1 MWEKL
6 KSTEDRYEELTR
18 MMADPEIA
26 TDHTRVADLAREQ
39 RELEDIVELYR
50 EHRSTA
56 EELEETRTLLEGED
70 PDIQELAEA
79 EVSKLEKQLKVLRQ
93 RLRLLLL
100 PKDPRDERNVIMEI
114 RAGTGGDEAGLFAA
128 DLYRMYT
135 RYAERK
141 GWRPDLMTS
150 HPTGIGGFKE
160 VIFEVKGKGAFSRLK
175 YESGV
180 HRVQRIPVTES
191 SGRIHTS
198 TATVA
203 VLPEVEHVEIKIDP
217 SDLEYEAY
225 GASGPGGQHMQKNA
239 TAIRLTHK
247 PTGMVIS
254 CESERS
260 QSQNRTRALA
270 ILRARLYEQERRK
283 QQEKMDQTRRLQV
296 GTGER
301 SEKIRT
307 YNFPQNRVT
316 DHRIGF
322 TLYRLPDVL
331 DGELDPFIDELAAEE
346 QAEQLEALTEG
357 EE

>member
-6 KSTEDRYEELTR
+6 KSFEDRYEELTR
-18 MMADPEIA
+18 LMAKPEVA
-26 TDHTRVADLAREQ
+26 TDHTQVAELAREQ
-39 RELEDIVELYR
+39 RELEDVVTLYR
-50 EHRSTA
+50 EHRAAA

-70 PDIQELAEA
+70 PEIQQLAEA
-79 EVSKLEKQLKVLRQ
+79 EIEKLERQLKVLRQ

-100 PKDPRDERNVIMEI
+100 PKDPRDERNVIVEI

-141 GWRPDLMTS
+141 GWRPELLTS

-160 VIFEVKGKGAFSRLK
+160 VIFQVKGKGAFSRLK

-203 VLPEVEHVEIKIDP
+203 VLPEVEQVEITIDP
-217 SDLEYEAY
+217 HDLEYEAY

-331 DGELDPFIDELAAEE
+331 DGELDPFIDELVAHE
-346 QAEQLEALTEG
+346 QAEQLAALTEG